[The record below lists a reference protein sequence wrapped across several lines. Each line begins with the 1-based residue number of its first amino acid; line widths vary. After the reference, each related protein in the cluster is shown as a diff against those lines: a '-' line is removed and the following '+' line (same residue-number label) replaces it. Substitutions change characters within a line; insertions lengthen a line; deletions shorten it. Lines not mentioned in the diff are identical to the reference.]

1 MALHMLMHC
10 QMNKNKMVNIQQ
22 MKDAL
27 MNMIGSK
34 FPLKITLSN
43 GDVMVRYIRG
53 FADQQTNILLI
64 SENAYTLALRIL
76 EVKEIRTLE
85 FAEENTGGEWKVLHA
100 KWLRRQSNL
109 SN

>member
-1 MALHMLMHC
+1 
-10 QMNKNKMVNIQQ
+10 MVTVQQ

-27 MNMIGSK
+27 IKMIGSK

-64 SENAYTLALRIL
+64 SENAYTLALRIV

-85 FAEENTGGEWKVLHA
+85 FGEENSGGEWKVLHA
-100 KWLRRQSNL
+100 KWHKQQSNF